1 MYGVIDNGGF
11 ARGTRIATTEGDV
24 EVELLRAGDE
34 LITEAGPEPLVDLL
48 SAGFATAGV
57 VIHAEAFGPG
67 CPGRDLVLTAQHRLF
82 LRDSTMPDGAVAPA
96 GALVN
101 GNTIVRVTEGPE
113 RAWFTPVLAR
123 SVVLVAEG
131 VSVAGYRPEGMPPC
145 APAVPPGPALFALRR
160 RVTQGEVN
168 AALSTALKFDAD
180 LVLMV
185 DGAVQIAERQDPWCF
200 TIPPGATSLQLAS
213 PVGFPADSDDTRQFG
228 VAITRI
234 VLDGIPL
241 SLAGPIAGKG
251 FYQLE
256 GERTNIWRWTDGLA
270 TLVLPA
276 APRPRRLEIFTT
288 DWHQTLRR
296 GGKNA
301 AR

>member
-24 EVELLRAGDE
+24 EVELLRSGDE
-34 LITEAGPEPLVDLL
+34 IITEAGPEPLLDLL
-48 SAGFATAGV
+48 SAGFAVAGV
-57 VIHAEAFGPG
+57 LIRADAFGPG
-67 CPGRDLVLTAQHRLF
+67 CPSRDLVLTAQHPLF
-82 LRDSTMPDGAVAPA
+82 LRDSATPAGALAPA

-101 GNTIVRVTEGPE
+101 GNSIVRIVDAPE
-113 RAWFTPVLAR
+113 RAWFTPVFAR
-123 SVVLVAEG
+123 HAVLVAEG
-131 VSVAGYRPEGMPPC
+131 VSVAGCRPEGMPPC
-145 APAVPPGPALFALRR
+145 APSVPPGPALFALRR
-160 RVTQGEVN
+160 RVTQGEVT
-168 AALSTALKFDAD
+168 AALATTLSFDAD
-180 LVLMV
+180 LVLLA
-185 DGAVQIAERQDPWCF
+185 DRSLLNAEGQDPWCF
-200 TIPPGATSLQLAS
+200 TIPAGAESLQLAS
-213 PVGFPADSDDTRQFG
+213 PVGFPATSDDTRQFG

-270 TLVLPA
+270 TLVLPVS
-276 APRPRRLEIFTT
+276 PRPRRLEIFTT

-301 AR
+301 SR